1 MIWMDYNIEQAG
13 PNFKVVGDYDGEVMG
28 KHKDGTDKEY
38 ALYKPGDRFIVDE
51 DGWLRKVEDPQ

>member
-28 KHKDGTDKEY
+28 KHRDGTDKGY
-38 ALYKPGDRFIVDE
+38 HLYKPGDRFIVDE
-51 DGWLRKVEDPQ
+51 DGWLVKVEDK